1 MEASIDKY
9 GKQAA
14 RIKTV
19 DMSRWVKRFKEA
31 NRGLDSLKKEIKE
44 LSMDESLDM
53 YLQKKNT
60 DLEISKTIMK
70 ANHVNKINI
79 MYQAE
84 MDNLKKVMLLSS
96 EIMQENYLLMR
107 ASGELDKPMKEKL
120 HLLVKLLQGQRNV
133 TFADDDTATNT
144 TVVITEEESSSSS
157 SPEHED
163 NNDCI
168 TFQNIMN
175 LSDYSDDIHS
185 PSGLY
190 SKKRTNNVAAVEDDE
205 IVGIETKKSKN
216 NANTETMAE
225 FTFVRPKAMKGINF
239 NAIPGPV
246 GCSKMETDDQSNLNE
261 TFELL
266 KPHPTRII
274 SASASVPGPIRSTVL
289 VEPNT
294 KSSSAVSKGNYIIS
308 LYN

>member
-14 RIKTV
+14 RIKNE
-19 DMSRWVKRFKEA
+19 DMSRWVKRFKDA
-31 NRGLDSLKKEIKE
+31 NRGLDSLKREIQE
-44 LSMDESLDM
+44 QSMNVPLDL
-53 YLQKKNT
+53 YIQKKNT

-70 ANHVNKINI
+70 ANHVNKINN

-133 TFADDDTATNT
+133 KFADDDTATNAI
-144 TVVITEEESSSSS
+144 VVSAEDVSPSS

-175 LSDYSDDIHS
+175 LSDYADDMPCS
-185 PSGLY
+185 SGLL
-190 SKKRTNNVAAVEDDE
+190 KRTNNDVDEEDDE
-205 IVGIETKKSKN
+205 IVAIETKKSKN
-216 NANTETMAE
+216 SSSAE
-225 FTFVRPKAMKGINF
+225 ALADFTFVRPKAMKAINF
-239 NAIPGPV
+239 NAV
-246 GCSKMETDDQSNLNE
+246 GGKVSSQMEIDDHSHLNA
-261 TFELL
+261 TFELM
-266 KPHPTRII
+266 PHPTRII
-274 SASASVPGPIRSTVL
+274 TASAAAPVPTRSTVL
-289 VEPNT
+289 VEPNL
-294 KSSSAVSKGNYIIS
+294 KSSSSAISKGNY
-308 LYN
+308 